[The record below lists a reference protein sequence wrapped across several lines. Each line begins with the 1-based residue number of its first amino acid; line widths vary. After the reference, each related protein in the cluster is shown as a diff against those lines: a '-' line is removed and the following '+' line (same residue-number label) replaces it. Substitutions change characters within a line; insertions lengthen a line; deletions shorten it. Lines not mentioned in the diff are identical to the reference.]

1 MNYTPNTDIVCFDYK
16 MLSSSRNPGSG
27 NCCKTVIFI
36 YRMPQVQ
43 PLSRSLPFLR
53 PYTGRI
59 LFAFTCLTIA
69 ALAALAMPVSIRL
82 VVDHGFSG
90 ENVQSLDIYFI
101 ALLILSLIY
110 ALSSSLRYYTVM
122 WIGERV
128 VADIR
133 SAVYE
138 HVIKMD
144 PTFFEVTKSGEVL
157 SRLTTDTT
165 LVQSVVG
172 AGVSIALRSSF
183 ILAGSLIMLFV
194 TSSRLSILLFGL
206 LPVVVLP
213 VWIYGRKVR
222 KLSRETQDRVADS
235 SGIAG
240 EVLNA
245 IHIVQAFTMESLQ
258 SRRFSDAVELSFQAA
273 RRRLSVGA
281 LLSGLIVLTAFSA
294 IVIVLWTGA
303 RFVIDGSISAGT
315 LVQFLFYATLVAGS
329 TSALGEVWSD
339 VQRAA
344 GAMERLMG
352 ILDQRP
358 AITSSGESRA
368 FPAAG
373 NNHLVI
379 GDISFGY
386 PSRSGQLALDGF
398 SLDITPGETLALV
411 GPSGAGK
418 STVFQLLLRFYDPGS
433 GTIRLDGVDIRDAD
447 LRKLRKRIGIVPQQT
462 VLFAGSVLENIR
474 FGNPHATDEE
484 VVDAAV
490 AAHADRFISQLP
502 QGYQTVLGEKGA
514 RLSGGQQQRIAI
526 ARAVLKDPPVLL
538 LDEAT
543 SSLDAESEN
552 LLQQALQK
560 LMVNRTVIVI
570 AHRLATVKKVDR
582 IIVMDKGRIVDS
594 GTHDSLTAKEGIYAR
609 LAELQFD

>member
-1 MNYTPNTDIVCFDYK
+1 MIPESIFGYS
-16 MLSSSRNPGSG
+16 ML
-27 NCCKTVIFI
+27 
-36 YRMPQVQ
+36 QVK
-43 PLSRSLPFLR
+43 PLRRSLPFLR

-59 LFAFTCLTIA
+59 GFALLCLTIA

-82 VVDHGFSG
+82 VVDYGFSDG
-90 ENVQSLDIYFI
+90 NGRAIDIYFI

-138 HVIKMD
+138 HVITMD
-144 PTFFEVTKSGEVL
+144 LTFFEVTKSGEVL

-172 AGVSIALRSSF
+172 AGVSIALRSAF
-183 ILAGSLIMLFV
+183 ILAGSLVMLFV
-194 TSSRLSILLFGL
+194 TSSRLGILLFGL

-213 VWIYGRKVR
+213 ILIYGRKVR
-222 KLSRETQDRVADS
+222 RLSRETQDRVADS

-245 IHIVQAFTMESLQ
+245 IQVVQAFTMEALQ
-258 SRRFSDAVELSFQAA
+258 SRRFSDAVEHSFDAA
-273 RRRLSVGA
+273 RRRLSVAA
-281 LLSGLIVLTAFSA
+281 LLSGIIVLSAFGA
-294 IVIVLWTGA
+294 VVVVLWVGA
-303 RFVIDGSISAGT
+303 RSVIDGSISAGT

-329 TSALGEVWSD
+329 TTAIGEVWSE
-339 VQRAA
+339 VQRAV

-352 ILDQRP
+352 ILDNKP
-358 AITSSGESRA
+358 AITSSSESRP
-368 FPAAG
+368 FPSDG
-373 NNHLVI
+373 NNHIVM
-379 GDISFGY
+379 DDVSFHY
-386 PSRSGQLALDGF
+386 PSRPGQLALDSY
-398 SLDITPGETLALV
+398 SLDISPGENLALV

-433 GTIRLDGVDIRDAD
+433 GAVRLDGIDIRDAD
-447 LRKLRKRIGIVPQQT
+447 LLKLRSRIGIVPQQT
-462 VLFAGSVLENIR
+462 VLFSGSVMENIR
-474 FGNPHATDEE
+474 FGNPKATDAE
-484 VVDAAV
+484 VMNAAQ
-490 AAHADRFISQLP
+490 AAYADDFIRQLP
-502 QGYQTVLGEKGA
+502 QGYQSFLGEKGA

-552 LLQQALQK
+552 LLQQALQE

-594 GTHDSLTAKEGIYAR
+594 GSHDDLTAKEGIYAR

>member
-1 MNYTPNTDIVCFDYK
+1 
-16 MLSSSRNPGSG
+16 ML
-27 NCCKTVIFI
+27 
-36 YRMPQVQ
+36 QVK
-43 PLSRSLPFLR
+43 PLRRSLPFLR

-59 LFAFTCLTIA
+59 GFALLCLTIA

-82 VVDHGFSG
+82 VVDYGFSDG
-90 ENVQSLDIYFI
+90 NGRAIDIYFI

-110 ALSSSLRYYTVM
+110 ALSSSLRYYMVM

-138 HVIKMD
+138 HVITMD
-144 PTFFEVTKSGEVL
+144 LTFFEVTKSGEVL

-172 AGVSIALRSSF
+172 AGVSIALRSAF
-183 ILAGSLIMLFV
+183 ILAGSLVMLFV
-194 TSSRLSILLFGL
+194 TSSRLGILLFGL

-213 VWIYGRKVR
+213 ILIYGRKVR
-222 KLSRETQDRVADS
+222 RLSRETQDRVADS

-245 IHIVQAFTMESLQ
+245 IQVVQAFTMEALQ
-258 SRRFSDAVELSFQAA
+258 SRRFSDAVEHSFDAA
-273 RRRLSVGA
+273 RRRLSVAA
-281 LLSGLIVLTAFSA
+281 LLSGIIVLSAFGA
-294 IVIVLWTGA
+294 VVVVLWVGA
-303 RFVIDGSISAGT
+303 RSVIDGSISAGT

-329 TSALGEVWSD
+329 TTAIGEVWSE
-339 VQRAA
+339 VQRAV

-352 ILDQRP
+352 ILDNKP
-358 AITSSGESRA
+358 AITSSSESRP
-368 FPAAG
+368 FPSDG
-373 NNHLVI
+373 NNHIVM
-379 GDISFGY
+379 DDVSFHY
-386 PSRSGQLALDGF
+386 PSRPGQLALDSY
-398 SLDITPGETLALV
+398 SLDISPGENLALV

-433 GTIRLDGVDIRDAD
+433 GAIRLDGIDIRDAD
-447 LRKLRKRIGIVPQQT
+447 LLKLRSRIGIVPQQT
-462 VLFAGSVLENIR
+462 VLFSGNVMENIR
-474 FGNPHATDEE
+474 FGNPKATDDE
-484 VVDAAV
+484 VINAAK
-490 AAHADRFISQLP
+490 AAYADDFIRQLP
-502 QGYQTVLGEKGA
+502 QGYQSFLGEKGA

-526 ARAVLKDPPVLL
+526 ARAVLKDPPILL

-552 LLQQALQK
+552 LLQQALQE

-594 GTHDSLTAKEGIYAR
+594 GSHGDLTAKEGIYAR

>member
-1 MNYTPNTDIVCFDYK
+1 
-16 MLSSSRNPGSG
+16 ML
-27 NCCKTVIFI
+27 
-36 YRMPQVQ
+36 QVK
-43 PLSRSLPFLR
+43 PLRRSLPFLR

-59 LFAFTCLTIA
+59 GFALLCLTIA

-82 VVDHGFSG
+82 VVDYGFSDG
-90 ENVQSLDIYFI
+90 NGRAIDIYFI

-110 ALSSSLRYYTVM
+110 ALSSSLRYYMVM

-138 HVIKMD
+138 HVITMD
-144 PTFFEVTKSGEVL
+144 LTFFEVTKSGEVL

-172 AGVSIALRSSF
+172 AGVSIALRSAF
-183 ILAGSLIMLFV
+183 ILAGSLVMLFV
-194 TSSRLSILLFGL
+194 TSSRLGILLFGL

-213 VWIYGRKVR
+213 ILIYGRKVR
-222 KLSRETQDRVADS
+222 RLSRETQDRVADS

-245 IHIVQAFTMESLQ
+245 IQVVQAFTMEALQ
-258 SRRFSDAVELSFQAA
+258 SRRFSDAVEHSFDAA

-281 LLSGLIVLTAFSA
+281 LLSGIIVLSAFGA
-294 IVIVLWTGA
+294 VVIVLWVGA
-303 RFVIDGSISAGT
+303 RSVIDGSISAGT

-329 TSALGEVWSD
+329 TTAIGEVWSE

-352 ILDQRP
+352 ILDNKP
-358 AITSSGESRA
+358 AITSSNESQP
-368 FPAAG
+368 FPSDG
-373 NNHLVI
+373 NNHIVMDDV
-379 GDISFGY
+379 GFHY
-386 PSRSGQLALDGF
+386 PSRPGQLALDGY
-398 SLDITPGETLALV
+398 SLDISPGENLALV

-433 GTIRLDGVDIRDAD
+433 GAIRLDGIDIRDAD
-447 LRKLRKRIGIVPQQT
+447 LLKLRNRIGIVPQQT
-462 VLFAGSVLENIR
+462 VLFSGNVMENIR
-474 FGNPHATDEE
+474 FGNPKATDDE
-484 VVDAAV
+484 VINAAK
-490 AAHADRFISQLP
+490 AAYADDFIRQLP
-502 QGYQTVLGEKGA
+502 QGYQTFLGEKGA

-526 ARAVLKDPPVLL
+526 ARAVLKDPPILL

-552 LLQQALQK
+552 LLQQALQE

-594 GTHDSLTAKEGIYAR
+594 GSHGDLTAKEGIYAR

>member
-1 MNYTPNTDIVCFDYK
+1 MIPESIFGYS
-16 MLSSSRNPGSG
+16 ML
-27 NCCKTVIFI
+27 
-36 YRMPQVQ
+36 QVK
-43 PLSRSLPFLR
+43 PLRRSLPFLR

-59 LFAFTCLTIA
+59 GFALLCLTIA

-82 VVDHGFSG
+82 VVDYGFSDG
-90 ENVQSLDIYFI
+90 NGRAIDIYFI

-138 HVIKMD
+138 HVITMD
-144 PTFFEVTKSGEVL
+144 LTFFEVTKSGEVL

-172 AGVSIALRSSF
+172 AGVSIALRSAF
-183 ILAGSLIMLFV
+183 ILAGSLVMLFV
-194 TSSRLSILLFGL
+194 TSSRLGILLFGL

-213 VWIYGRKVR
+213 ILIYGRKVR
-222 KLSRETQDRVADS
+222 RLSRETQDRVADS

-245 IHIVQAFTMESLQ
+245 IQVVQAFTMEALQ
-258 SRRFSDAVELSFQAA
+258 SRRFSDAVEHSFDAA
-273 RRRLSVGA
+273 RRRLSVAA
-281 LLSGLIVLTAFSA
+281 LLSGIIVLSAFGA
-294 IVIVLWTGA
+294 VVVVLWVGA
-303 RFVIDGSISAGT
+303 HSVIDGSISAGT

-329 TSALGEVWSD
+329 TTAIGEVWSE
-339 VQRAA
+339 VQRAV

-352 ILDQRP
+352 ILDNKP
-358 AITSSGESRA
+358 AITSSSESRP
-368 FPAAG
+368 FPSDG
-373 NNHLVI
+373 NNHIVM
-379 GDISFGY
+379 DDVSFHY
-386 PSRSGQLALDGF
+386 PSRPGQLALDSY
-398 SLDITPGETLALV
+398 SLDISPGENLALV

-433 GTIRLDGVDIRDAD
+433 GAIRLDGIDIRDAD
-447 LRKLRKRIGIVPQQT
+447 LLKLRSRIGIVPQQT
-462 VLFAGSVLENIR
+462 VLFSGNVMENIR
-474 FGNPHATDEE
+474 FGNPNATDDE
-484 VVDAAV
+484 VINAAQ
-490 AAHADRFISQLP
+490 AAYADDFIRQLP
-502 QGYQTVLGEKGA
+502 QGYQTFLGEKGA

-526 ARAVLKDPPVLL
+526 ARAVLKDPPILL

-552 LLQQALQK
+552 LLQQALQE

-582 IIVMDKGRIVDS
+582 IIVMDQGRIVDS
-594 GTHDSLTAKEGIYAR
+594 GSHESLAAKEGIYAR

>member
-1 MNYTPNTDIVCFDYK
+1 
-16 MLSSSRNPGSG
+16 ML
-27 NCCKTVIFI
+27 
-36 YRMPQVQ
+36 QVK
-43 PLSRSLPFLR
+43 PLRRSLPFLR

-59 LFAFTCLTIA
+59 GFALLCLTIA

-82 VVDHGFSG
+82 VVDYGFSDG
-90 ENVQSLDIYFI
+90 NGRAIDIYFI

-138 HVIKMD
+138 HVITMD
-144 PTFFEVTKSGEVL
+144 LTFFEVTKSGEVL

-172 AGVSIALRSSF
+172 AGVSIALRSAF
-183 ILAGSLIMLFV
+183 ILAGSLVMLFV
-194 TSSRLSILLFGL
+194 TSSRLGILLFGL

-213 VWIYGRKVR
+213 ILIYGRKVR
-222 KLSRETQDRVADS
+222 RLSRETQDRVADS

-245 IHIVQAFTMESLQ
+245 IQVVQAFTMEALQ
-258 SRRFSDAVELSFQAA
+258 SRRFSDAVEHSFDAA
-273 RRRLSVGA
+273 RRRLSVAA
-281 LLSGLIVLTAFSA
+281 LLSGIIVLSAFGA
-294 IVIVLWTGA
+294 VVVVLWVGA
-303 RFVIDGSISAGT
+303 RSVIDGSISAGT

-329 TSALGEVWSD
+329 TTAIGEVWSE
-339 VQRAA
+339 VQRAV

-352 ILDQRP
+352 ILDNKP
-358 AITSSGESRA
+358 AITSSSESRP
-368 FPAAG
+368 FPSDG
-373 NNHLVI
+373 NNHIVM
-379 GDISFGY
+379 DDVSFHY
-386 PSRSGQLALDGF
+386 PSRPGQLALDSY
-398 SLDITPGETLALV
+398 SLDISPGENLALV

-433 GTIRLDGVDIRDAD
+433 GAIRLDGIDIRDAD
-447 LRKLRKRIGIVPQQT
+447 LLKLRSRIGIVPQQT
-462 VLFAGSVLENIR
+462 VLFSGNVMENIR
-474 FGNPHATDEE
+474 FGNPNATDDE
-484 VVDAAV
+484 VINAAQ
-490 AAHADRFISQLP
+490 AAYADDFIRQLP
-502 QGYQTVLGEKGA
+502 QGYQTFLGEKGA

-552 LLQQALQK
+552 LLQQALQE

-582 IIVMDKGRIVDS
+582 IIVMDEGRIVDS
-594 GTHDSLTAKEGIYAR
+594 GSHDDLTAKEGIYAR

>member
-1 MNYTPNTDIVCFDYK
+1 M
-16 MLSSSRNPGSG
+16 
-27 NCCKTVIFI
+27 
-36 YRMPQVQ
+36 
-43 PLSRSLPFLR
+43 PFLR

-59 LFAFTCLTIA
+59 LFALACLTTA

-82 VVDHGFSG
+82 VVDYGFSG
-90 ENVQSLDIYFI
+90 ANGQSIDIYFI
-101 ALLILSLIY
+101 ALLLLSVIY
-110 ALSSSLRYYTVM
+110 AISSSLRYYTVM

-133 SAVYE
+133 SAVYR
-138 HVIKMD
+138 HVIRMD

-183 ILAGSLIMLFV
+183 ILAGGLVMLFI
-194 TSSRLSILLFGL
+194 TSARLGMLLFGL
-206 LPVVVLP
+206 LPIVVIPVL
-213 VWIYGRKVR
+213 IYGRKVR

-240 EVLNA
+240 EVLNS
-245 IHIVQAFTMESLQ
+245 IQVVQAFTLETLQ
-258 SRRFSDAVELSFQAA
+258 NRRFSDAVERSFVAA

-281 LLSGLIVLTAFSA
+281 LLSGLIVLCAFSA
-294 IVIVLWTGA
+294 IVVVLWTGA
-303 RFVIDGSISAGT
+303 RYVIDGSISAGT

-329 TSALGEVWSD
+329 TTAIGEVWSD

-344 GAMERLMG
+344 GAMERVMG
-352 ILDQRP
+352 ILDSRP
-358 AITSSGESRA
+358 AITSSADSLP

-373 NNHLVI
+373 SNHVVMD
-379 GDISFGY
+379 DISFSY
-386 PSRSGQLALDGF
+386 PSRPGQLALDGF

-418 STVFQLLLRFYDPGS
+418 STVFQLLLRFYDPRS
-433 GTIRLDGVDIRDAD
+433 GAIRFDGIDIRDAD
-447 LRKLRKRIGIVPQQT
+447 LRGLRKRIGIVPQQT
-462 VLFAGSVLENIR
+462 VLFAGSVMENIR
-474 FGNPHATDEE
+474 FGRPDATDDE
-484 VVDAAV
+484 VVDAAK
-490 AAHADRFISQLP
+490 AAYADGFISQLP
-502 QGYQTVLGEKGA
+502 EGYRTFLGEKGA

-526 ARAVLKDPPVLL
+526 ARAVLKDPPLLL

-560 LMVNRTVIVI
+560 LMANRTVIVI

-582 IIVMDKGRIVDS
+582 IIVMERGRLVDS
-594 GTHDSLTAKEGIYAR
+594 GDHDSLIAGGGIYAR

>member
-1 MNYTPNTDIVCFDYK
+1 
-16 MLSSSRNPGSG
+16 ML
-27 NCCKTVIFI
+27 
-36 YRMPQVQ
+36 QVK
-43 PLSRSLPFLR
+43 PLRRSLPFLR

-59 LFAFTCLTIA
+59 GFALLCLTIA

-82 VVDHGFSG
+82 VVDYGFSDG
-90 ENVQSLDIYFI
+90 NGRAIDIYFI

-110 ALSSSLRYYTVM
+110 ALSSSLRYYMVM

-138 HVIKMD
+138 HVITMD
-144 PTFFEVTKSGEVL
+144 LTFFEVTKSGEVL

-172 AGVSIALRSSF
+172 AGVSIALRSAF
-183 ILAGSLIMLFV
+183 ILAGSLVMLFV
-194 TSSRLSILLFGL
+194 TSSRLGILLFGL

-213 VWIYGRKVR
+213 ILIYGRKVR
-222 KLSRETQDRVADS
+222 RLSRETQDRVADS

-245 IHIVQAFTMESLQ
+245 IQVVQAFTMEALQ
-258 SRRFSDAVELSFQAA
+258 SRRFSDAVEHSFDAA

-281 LLSGLIVLTAFSA
+281 LLSGIIVLSAFGA
-294 IVIVLWTGA
+294 VVIVLWVGA
-303 RFVIDGSISAGT
+303 RSVIDGSISAGT

-329 TSALGEVWSD
+329 TTAIGEVWSE
-339 VQRAA
+339 VQRAV

-352 ILDQRP
+352 ILDNKP
-358 AITSSGESRA
+358 AITSSSESRP
-368 FPAAG
+368 FPSDG
-373 NNHLVI
+373 NNHIVM
-379 GDISFGY
+379 DDVSFHY
-386 PSRSGQLALDGF
+386 PSRPGQLALDSY
-398 SLDITPGETLALV
+398 SLDISPGENLALV

-433 GTIRLDGVDIRDAD
+433 GAIRLDGIDIRDAD
-447 LRKLRKRIGIVPQQT
+447 LLKLRSRIGIVPQQT
-462 VLFAGSVLENIR
+462 VLFSGNVMENIR
-474 FGNPHATDEE
+474 FGNPNATDAE
-484 VVDAAV
+484 VINAAQ
-490 AAHADRFISQLP
+490 AAYADDFIRQLP
-502 QGYQTVLGEKGA
+502 QGYQTFLGEKGA

-552 LLQQALQK
+552 LLQQALQE

-582 IIVMDKGRIVDS
+582 IIVMDEGRIVDS
-594 GTHDSLTAKEGIYAR
+594 GSHDDLTAKEGIYAR

>member
-1 MNYTPNTDIVCFDYK
+1 
-16 MLSSSRNPGSG
+16 
-27 NCCKTVIFI
+27 
-36 YRMPQVQ
+36 MPQVK
-43 PLSRSLPFLR
+43 PLRRSLPFLR

-59 LFAFTCLTIA
+59 LFALVCLTIA

-82 VVDHGFSG
+82 VVDYGFSD
-90 ENVQSLDIYFI
+90 ENGQSINLYFA
-101 ALLILSLIY
+101 ALLFLSLIY
-110 ALSSSLRYYTVM
+110 ALFSSLRYYTVM

-133 SAVYE
+133 SAVYK

-144 PTFFEVTKSGEVL
+144 PAFFEMTKAGDIL

-172 AGVSIALRSSF
+172 AGVSIALRSAF
-183 ILAGSLIMLFV
+183 ILVGGLIMLFI
-194 TSSRLSILLFGL
+194 TSSELGILLFGL

-213 VWIYGRKVR
+213 VLIYGRKIR

-245 IHIVQAFTMESLQ
+245 IHIVQAFTLEDMQ
-258 SRRFSDAVELSFQAA
+258 NRRFSDSVERSFNAA
-273 RRRLSVGA
+273 RRRISVGA
-281 LLSGLIVLTAFSA
+281 LLSGIIVLTAFSA

-303 RFVIDGSISAGT
+303 RSVIDGSISAGT
-315 LVQFLFYATLVAGS
+315 LVQFLFFATLVAGS
-329 TSALGEVWSD
+329 TTAIGEVWSD
-339 VQRAA
+339 VQRAV

-352 ILDQRP
+352 ILDTKPEIISATDGRP
-358 AITSSGESRA
+358 
-368 FPAAG
+368 FPVTG
-373 NNHLVI
+373 KNHILLDNV
-379 GDISFGY
+379 SFSY
-386 PSRSGQLALDGF
+386 PSRPGQLALNGF

-418 STVFQLLLRFYDPGS
+418 STVFQLLLRFYDPRS
-433 GTIRLDGVDIRDAD
+433 GAVMLDGIDIRDAD
-447 LRKLRKRIGIVPQQT
+447 LGELRKRIGIVPQQT
-462 VLFAGSVLENIR
+462 VLFAESVLENIR
-474 FGNPHATDEE
+474 FGNPQARDEDVIE
-484 VVDAAV
+484 AAV
-490 AAHADRFISQLP
+490 NAHADDFIRQLP
-502 QGYQTVLGEKGA
+502 QGYQTYLGEKGA

-526 ARAVLKDPPVLL
+526 ARAVLKDPPILL

-560 LMVNRTVIVI
+560 LMQNRTVIAI
-570 AHRLATVKKVDR
+570 AHRLATVKKVGR
-582 IIVMDKGRIVDS
+582 IIVMDQGRIVDS
-594 GTHDSLTAKEGIYAR
+594 GSHDDLTAKEGIYAR

>member
-1 MNYTPNTDIVCFDYK
+1 
-16 MLSSSRNPGSG
+16 ML
-27 NCCKTVIFI
+27 
-36 YRMPQVQ
+36 QVK
-43 PLSRSLPFLR
+43 PLRRSLPFLR

-59 LFAFTCLTIA
+59 GFALLCLTIA

-82 VVDHGFSG
+82 VVDYGFSDG
-90 ENVQSLDIYFI
+90 NGRAIDIYFI

-110 ALSSSLRYYTVM
+110 ALSSSLRYYMVM

-138 HVIKMD
+138 HVITMD
-144 PTFFEVTKSGEVL
+144 LTFFEVTKSGEVL

-172 AGVSIALRSSF
+172 AGVSIALRSAF
-183 ILAGSLIMLFV
+183 ILAGSLVMLFV
-194 TSSRLSILLFGL
+194 TSSRLGILLFGL

-213 VWIYGRKVR
+213 ILIYGRKVR
-222 KLSRETQDRVADS
+222 RLSRETQDRVADS

-245 IHIVQAFTMESLQ
+245 IQVVQAFTMEALQ
-258 SRRFSDAVELSFQAA
+258 SRRFSDAVEHSFDAA

-281 LLSGLIVLTAFSA
+281 LLSGIIVLSAFGA
-294 IVIVLWTGA
+294 VVVVLWVGA
-303 RFVIDGSISAGT
+303 RSVIDGSISAGT

-329 TSALGEVWSD
+329 TTAIGEVWSE

-352 ILDQRP
+352 ILDNKP
-358 AITSSGESRA
+358 AITSSNESQP
-368 FPAAG
+368 FPSDG
-373 NNHLVI
+373 NNHIVMDDV
-379 GDISFGY
+379 GFHY
-386 PSRSGQLALDGF
+386 PSRPGQLALDGY
-398 SLDITPGETLALV
+398 SLDISPGENLALV

-433 GTIRLDGVDIRDAD
+433 GAIWLDGINIRDAD
-447 LRKLRKRIGIVPQQT
+447 LLKLRNRIGIVPQQT
-462 VLFAGSVLENIR
+462 VLFSGSVMENIR
-474 FGNPHATDEE
+474 FGNPKATDDG
-484 VVDAAV
+484 VINAAR
-490 AAHADRFISQLP
+490 AAYADDFISQLP
-502 QGYQTVLGEKGA
+502 QGYQTFLGEKGA

-552 LLQQALQK
+552 LLQQALQE

-582 IIVMDKGRIVDS
+582 IIVMDQGRIVDS
-594 GTHDSLTAKEGIYAR
+594 GSHESLAAKEGIYAR

>member
-1 MNYTPNTDIVCFDYK
+1 
-16 MLSSSRNPGSG
+16 ML
-27 NCCKTVIFI
+27 
-36 YRMPQVQ
+36 QVK
-43 PLSRSLPFLR
+43 PLRRSLPFLR

-59 LFAFTCLTIA
+59 GFALLCLTIA

-82 VVDHGFSG
+82 VVDYGFSDG
-90 ENVQSLDIYFI
+90 NGRAIDIYFI

-110 ALSSSLRYYTVM
+110 ALSSSLRYYMVM

-138 HVIKMD
+138 HVITMD
-144 PTFFEVTKSGEVL
+144 LTFFEVTKSGEVL

-172 AGVSIALRSSF
+172 AGVSIALRSAF
-183 ILAGSLIMLFV
+183 ILAGSLVMLFV
-194 TSSRLSILLFGL
+194 TSSRLGILLFGL

-213 VWIYGRKVR
+213 ILIYGRKVR
-222 KLSRETQDRVADS
+222 RLSRETQDRVADS

-245 IHIVQAFTMESLQ
+245 IQVVQAFTMEALQ
-258 SRRFSDAVELSFQAA
+258 SRRFSDAVEHSFDAA
-273 RRRLSVGA
+273 RRRLSVAA
-281 LLSGLIVLTAFSA
+281 LLSGIIVLSAFGA
-294 IVIVLWTGA
+294 VVIVLWVGA
-303 RFVIDGSISAGT
+303 RSVIDGSISAGT

-329 TSALGEVWSD
+329 TTAIGEVWSE

-352 ILDQRP
+352 ILDNKP
-358 AITSSGESRA
+358 AITSSNESQP
-368 FPAAG
+368 FPSDG
-373 NNHLVI
+373 NNHIVMDDV
-379 GDISFGY
+379 GFHY
-386 PSRSGQLALDGF
+386 PSRPGQLALDGY
-398 SLDITPGETLALV
+398 SLDISPGENLALV

-433 GTIRLDGVDIRDAD
+433 GAIRLDGIDIRDAD
-447 LRKLRKRIGIVPQQT
+447 LLKLRSRIGIVPQQT
-462 VLFAGSVLENIR
+462 VLFSGNVMENIR
-474 FGNPHATDEE
+474 FGNPNATDDE
-484 VVDAAV
+484 VINAAQ
-490 AAHADRFISQLP
+490 AAYADDFIRQLP
-502 QGYQTVLGEKGA
+502 QGYQTFLGEKGA

-552 LLQQALQK
+552 LLQQALQE

-582 IIVMDKGRIVDS
+582 IIVMDQGRIVDS
-594 GTHDSLTAKEGIYAR
+594 GSHDDLTAKEGIYAR

>member
-1 MNYTPNTDIVCFDYK
+1 
-16 MLSSSRNPGSG
+16 
-27 NCCKTVIFI
+27 
-36 YRMPQVQ
+36 MPQVK

-59 LFAFTCLTIA
+59 LFALTCLTIA

-82 VVDHGFSG
+82 VIDHGFSG
-90 ENVQSLDIYFI
+90 ENGRSLDIYFI
-101 ALLILSLIY
+101 ALLLLSLIY

-122 WIGERV
+122 WIGERA

-165 LVQSVVG
+165 LVQSLVG
-172 AGVSIALRSSF
+172 AGVSIALRSAF
-183 ILAGSLIMLFV
+183 ILAGSLVMLFV

-213 VWIYGRKVR
+213 VWFYGRKVR

-245 IHIVQAFTMESLQ
+245 IQVVQAFTMESLQ
-258 SRRFSDAVELSFQAA
+258 SRRFSDAVERSFQAA

-329 TSALGEVWSD
+329 TTAIGEVWSD

-352 ILDQRP
+352 ILDRRP
-358 AITSSGESRA
+358 AITSSSESRP
-368 FPAAG
+368 FPVPG
-373 NNHLVI
+373 NNHVVM
-379 GDISFGY
+379 DDVSFNY
-386 PSRSGQLALDGF
+386 PSRPSQLALDGF

-418 STVFQLLLRFYDPGS
+418 STVFQLLLRFYDPSS
-433 GTIRLDGVDIRDAD
+433 GAIRLDGIDIRETD
-447 LRKLRKRIGIVPQQT
+447 LRELRRRIGIVPQHT

-474 FGNPHATDEE
+474 FGKPRAADEE
-484 VVDAAV
+484 VINAAV
-490 AAHADRFISQLP
+490 AAHADQFIRQLP

-526 ARAVLKDPPVLL
+526 ARAVLKDPPILL

-543 SSLDAESEN
+543 SSLDAESES
-552 LLQQALQK
+552 LLQRALQG

-570 AHRLATVKKVDR
+570 AHRLATVKKVGR

-594 GTHDSLTAKEGIYAR
+594 GSHDSLTAKEGLYAR

>member
-1 MNYTPNTDIVCFDYK
+1 MIPESIFGYS
-16 MLSSSRNPGSG
+16 ML
-27 NCCKTVIFI
+27 
-36 YRMPQVQ
+36 QVK
-43 PLSRSLPFLR
+43 PLRRSLPFLR

-59 LFAFTCLTIA
+59 GFALLCLTIA

-82 VVDHGFSG
+82 VVDYGFSDG
-90 ENVQSLDIYFI
+90 NGRAIDIYFI

-138 HVIKMD
+138 HVITMD
-144 PTFFEVTKSGEVL
+144 LTFFEVTKSGEVL

-172 AGVSIALRSSF
+172 AGVSIALRSAF
-183 ILAGSLIMLFV
+183 ILAGSLVMLFV
-194 TSSRLSILLFGL
+194 TSSRLGILLFGL

-213 VWIYGRKVR
+213 ILIYGRKVR
-222 KLSRETQDRVADS
+222 RLSRETQDRVADS

-245 IHIVQAFTMESLQ
+245 IQVVQAFTMEALQ
-258 SRRFSDAVELSFQAA
+258 SRRFSDAVEHSFDAA
-273 RRRLSVGA
+273 RRRLSVAA
-281 LLSGLIVLTAFSA
+281 LLSGIIVLSAFGA
-294 IVIVLWTGA
+294 VVVVLWVGA
-303 RFVIDGSISAGT
+303 RSVIDGSISAGT

-329 TSALGEVWSD
+329 TTAIGEVWSE
-339 VQRAA
+339 VQRAV

-352 ILDQRP
+352 ILDNKP
-358 AITSSGESRA
+358 AITSSSESRP
-368 FPAAG
+368 FPSDG
-373 NNHLVI
+373 NNHIVM
-379 GDISFGY
+379 DDVSFHY
-386 PSRSGQLALDGF
+386 PSRPGQLALDSY
-398 SLDITPGETLALV
+398 SLDISPGENLALV

-433 GTIRLDGVDIRDAD
+433 GAIRLDGIDIRDAD
-447 LRKLRKRIGIVPQQT
+447 LLKLRSRIGIVPQQT
-462 VLFAGSVLENIR
+462 VLFSGNVMENIR
-474 FGNPHATDEE
+474 FGNPNATDDE
-484 VVDAAV
+484 VINAAQ
-490 AAHADRFISQLP
+490 AAYADDFIRQLP
-502 QGYQTVLGEKGA
+502 QGYQTFLGEKGA

-552 LLQQALQK
+552 LLQQALQE

-582 IIVMDKGRIVDS
+582 IIVMDQGRIVDS
-594 GTHDSLTAKEGIYAR
+594 GSHDDLTAKEGIYAR